1 MTVLITGAAGFIGS
15 HVASL
20 LLDRG
25 EEVLGIDDL
34 NDYYDPELKDARL
47 ARLKG
52 REHLLPGG
60 RVVAQLHRDE
70 RRVVA

>member
-34 NDYYDPELKDARL
+34 NDYYDPALKRARL
-47 ARLKG
+47 ARLEG
-52 REHLLPGG
+52 RAGF
-60 RVVAQLHRDE
+60 AF
-70 RRVVA
+70 